1 MKMSIHKKDKCPL
14 CGELKDVRSK
24 RCRRKHKTPEEICE
38 KRKEWAKNNR
48 ERIRKAQQKYRETH
62 REECR
67 QRTLKHRHEHP
78 GQYKKRQKKFMVS
91 RLRWLHEYKH
101 ERGCLICGENDPRC
115 LDFHHRD
122 PKQKVMGVAL
132 MVGLQMERLIEE
144 INKCDVMCANCH
156 RKKTNGRYDLAG

>member
-67 QRTLKHRHEHP
+67 QRK
-78 GQYKKRQKKFMVS
+78 GNG
-91 RLRWLHEYKH
+91 
-101 ERGCLICGENDPRC
+101 GCFNGGASNGTTDR
-115 LDFHHRD
+115 RN
-122 PKQKVMGVAL
+122 KQV
-132 MVGLQMERLIEE
+132 
-144 INKCDVMCANCH
+144 
-156 RKKTNGRYDLAG
+156 